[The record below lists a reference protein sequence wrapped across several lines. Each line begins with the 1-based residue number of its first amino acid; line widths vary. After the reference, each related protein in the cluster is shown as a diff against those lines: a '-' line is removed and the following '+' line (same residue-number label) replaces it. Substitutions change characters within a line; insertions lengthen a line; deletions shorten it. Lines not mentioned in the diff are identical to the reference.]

1 MSAVRRVLA
10 ALAALLVLL
19 GTLSACGDDADSPRK
34 AQDKTVMLVGQN
46 FTEADI
52 LTQLYK
58 ALLDQQGFETHVKKL
73 GARDLYL
80 DALEKGQVQ
89 VAADYLSSFTETLN
103 RKANGDD
110 ATPVASSD
118 VKLTLARLTGF
129 GEDYGITPLEPTAAQ
144 DGKAYAV
151 TKAYAE
157 KNELTTLS
165 DLGQLG
171 KPVALAAE
179 PGCADRPDCAKGL
192 SSVYGIKMTRVEPLG
207 NGSQETKN
215 ALLKGE
221 VQLAQ
226 VATTDGSLDRAGL
239 VVLRDDK
246 HWQYAENLVPVVNS
260 AWLKT
265 HPKAEGALNRLSRV
279 LTTADLTAMNAKVD
293 GQQLDAGEAA
303 QEYLKEKGL
312 L

>member
-1 MSAVRRVLA
+1 MSGVRRVLA
-10 ALAALLVLL
+10 AVAALLVLL
-19 GTLSACGDDADSPRK
+19 GSSACDNSDAPRK

-58 ALLDQQGFETHVKKL
+58 TLLDQQGFETHVKKL

-80 DALEKGQVQ
+80 GELEKGQVQ

-103 RKANGDD
+103 RKANGDT
-110 ATPVASSD
+110 ATPVASPD
-118 VKLTLARLTGF
+118 VKLTLARLKGF
-129 GEDYGITPLEPTAAQ
+129 GEDDGITPLEPTQAQ

-151 TKAYAE
+151 TRAYAE
-157 KNELTTLS
+157 KHHLTTLS
-165 DLGQLG
+165 DLGKLG
-171 KPVALAAE
+171 MPVALAAD
-179 PGCADRPDCAKGL
+179 PGCSDRPDCAKGL
-192 SSVYGIKMTRVEPLG
+192 SSVYGIKVTRVEPLG
-207 NGSQETKN
+207 IGSQETKN

-226 VATTDGSLDRAGL
+226 VSSSDGTLDRAGL
-239 VVLRDDK
+239 VLLRDDK
-246 HWQYAENLVPVVNS
+246 SWQNAENVVPVVNS

-265 HPKAEGALNRLSRV
+265 HPKAEAALNQLATV
-279 LTTADLTAMNAKVD
+279 LTTADLRAMNAKVD
-293 GQQLDAGEAA
+293 GQHLEAKEVA
-303 QEYLKEKGL
+303 QEYLKDKGL